1 MQKRLLRVPYN
12 NIANY
17 ISAKQSSHSNLGPVC
32 ERMPNIGQNQILL
45 VLFTLLL
52 EYLNNILSSK
62 SDWIVLF
69 GTQLF

>member
-17 ISAKQSSHSNLGPVC
+17 ISAKQSSHSNLGPVR
-32 ERMPNIGQNQILL
+32 ERMPNIGQIQILL

-52 EYLNNILSSK
+52 EYLNYYE
-62 SDWIVLF
+62 LF
-69 GTQLF
+69 GTILIFERF